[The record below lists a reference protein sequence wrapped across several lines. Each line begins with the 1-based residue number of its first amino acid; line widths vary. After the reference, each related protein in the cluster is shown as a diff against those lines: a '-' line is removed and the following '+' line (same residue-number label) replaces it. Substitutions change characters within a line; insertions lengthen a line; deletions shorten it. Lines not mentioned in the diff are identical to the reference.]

1 MRGLRQRRGA
11 VGGCSDLDHRRGAH
25 FQRGPEHESSDNDR
39 RSHHG
44 RPNNNGAADHH
55 HDAADNGRPS
65 HHGRP
70 NNNGAADHHHSAA
83 DHYHHRSAP
92 A

>member
-1 MRGLRQRRGA
+1 MRGLRQRRSA
-11 VGGCSDLDHRRGAH
+11 VGGCSDLDHRRGDD
-25 FQRGPEHESSDNDR
+25 FQRGCSDHEPSDN
-39 RSHHG
+39 
-44 RPNNNGAADHH
+44 A
-55 HDAADNGRPS
+55 RPS

-70 NNNGAADHHHSAA
+70 NNNGAANHKSSDNSRPSHDGRPNNNGAADHYLDAA